1 VDACEPQGANL
12 AAYGPANV
20 TCRKLAAQRNLSK
33 VISLLDHLGVH
44 TRAFSTRAS
53 SARGSSACAS
63 SRQTTHAA
71 AVERGPEE
79 AGGLE
84 EDGSGGNVDGDCFEY
99 AAHGRYFEYDA
110 HDLSGQEES
119 GMRLFV
125 STLSVCSYGVEF
137 MDVMSGVFVVEV
149 GIGIRVTSDYCH
161 CCRLFE
167 WRREV

>member
-20 TCRKLAAQRNLSK
+20 TCRKLAAQRNHSQ
-33 VISLLDHLGVH
+33 VTSLLDHLGVH
-44 TRAFSTRAS
+44 TRASSTRAS
-53 SARGSSACAS
+53 SVRGSSACAS

-71 AVERGPEE
+71 AVGARKRGPGE
-79 AGGLE
+79 AGRLE
-84 EDGSGGNVDGDCFEY
+84 EDGSGGNMDGDCVEY
-99 AAHGRYFEYDA
+99 AARGRYFEYDA

-125 STLSVCSYGVEF
+125 STLSVCSYGVEC
-137 MDVMSGVFVVEV
+137 MNGMSGVVVV
-149 GIGIRVTSDYCH
+149 VVVRIGIRIISDYCR

-167 WRREV
+167 

>member
-1 VDACEPQGANL
+1 MDACEPQGANL

-44 TRAFSTRAS
+44 TRASSTRAS
-53 SARGSSACAS
+53 SARGSSACVS

-71 AVERGPEE
+71 AVGARERRTGE
-79 AGGLE
+79 AGVE
-84 EDGSGGNVDGDCFEY
+84 EDGSVGNVDGGCFEY

-119 GMRLFV
+119 GMR
-125 STLSVCSYGVEF
+125 
-137 MDVMSGVFVVEV
+137 
-149 GIGIRVTSDYCH
+149 
-161 CCRLFE
+161 
-167 WRREV
+167 